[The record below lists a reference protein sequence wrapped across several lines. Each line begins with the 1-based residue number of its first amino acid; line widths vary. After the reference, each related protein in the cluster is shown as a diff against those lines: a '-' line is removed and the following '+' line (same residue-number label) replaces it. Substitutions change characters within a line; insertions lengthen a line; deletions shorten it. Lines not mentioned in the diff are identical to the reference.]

1 MAGQEDLSDDDPE
14 VVAFRERQPPL
25 PKDFLHPL
33 KRDEVEQLR
42 KEHALDAEYQASNG
56 AALALYRGWS
66 ELKLALS
73 GLLYEVL
80 HLRNKGSL
88 LANVIY
94 FSPTSQ
100 RRAARPEKHIAANR

>member
-1 MAGQEDLSDDDPE
+1 MPSI
-14 VVAFRERQPPL
+14 
-25 PKDFLHPL
+25 
-33 KRDEVEQLR
+33 KR
-42 KEHALDAEYQASNG
+42 G

-66 ELKLALS
+66 ELELALS

-100 RRAARPEKHIAANR
+100 RRAARPEKTYCSKQVIRGGLLEEIALTTNVMNHPG